1 MEKLINFFK
10 KIFGIKDK
18 KDGLDKAF
26 RVGEQ
31 IPLKGIWFEVE
42 DVNFDELVL
51 KPKSTTAKRM
61 KVIRELKVHN
71 AEFNPN
77 I

>member
-42 DVNFDELVL
+42 DVNFDKLIL
-51 KPKSTTAKRM
+51 KPKTATARRI
-61 KVIRELKVHN
+61 KVIRKLMVHN
-71 AEFNPN
+71 A
-77 I
+77 